1 MKAHPRPTKAGAGR
15 AVPHTVN
22 VERLAKTLEHRT
34 AAPAGRT
41 FAPRFSLTTPNGA
54 TITSEFDGT
63 TAASSGQTGGLP
75 TRPDASSATNGSQI
89 VEVSNNFIQFF
100 DNNGAT
106 MCGTG
111 TGLPLT
117 TFLHTS
123 DQLGAPELQFDN
135 FQGHFIASV
144 PVESF
149 VSTSIPA
156 LYVLISNTSNPC
168 GDWHFYRMTFGGGP
182 YAPGNRLDGVIMGQ
196 DRNAVLFEANIFSSG
211 QQFQGY
217 SIFPIDKADL
227 YANNGVSFPAFT
239 VGSQAA
245 PVVNAGEP
253 MISSSSAF
261 FLGADPQIGY
271 QLYRMSG
278 SGTASPSVTLQATI
292 GAPYSGPQQAVTPS
306 PSVGLNAGDGRITS
320 PPVFDGTRIWF
331 AHGIS
336 QIFHPTS
343 VRFGYVDVTTNTQ
356 SNALMTVDPLFSYE
370 FNGSVGVGLNADGTD
385 AVFLNWAYTD
395 PNKNVNVSDAVDSFV
410 FNGSVPTTVGNL
422 QTLLT
427 GTAPND
433 TNFGIHSSVAVE
445 PSHFGN
451 TSCAIT
457 TQEYFDGTWNTR
469 LARVCSPNQINV
481 PFVELDTPAQAG
493 SVLFGFGLAAGVLST
508 TTNCGSVPVGEVVS
522 TTPAF
527 DTPVPFGTGIGL
539 TVCVAATTTVPDV
552 IGRTVATATSII
564 QAAGLVV
571 GSIGGTTSCDV
582 GRGTI
587 VSTSPSAGDTV
598 SAGSKV
604 NMVKSTGPP
613 KNPCP

>member
-1 MKAHPRPTKAGAGR
+1 MAANDLNQAGHLAVISEVPIASEGEFVRIITRGLPAAAAALLALAGMAGVTGTAAAMAAARAVTPRHLTGPAPTEARGGVPARTHGLSPTAVKAHPRPTKAGAGR
-15 AVPHTVN
+15 AIPHTVN
-22 VERLAKTLEHRT
+22 VKRLAKTTQRRA

-63 TAASSGQTGGLP
+63 TAASSHQTGGLP

-117 TFLHTS
+117 TFLQTS
-123 DQLGAPELQFDN
+123 DQLGAPEIQFDN

-182 YAPGNRLDGVIMGQ
+182 YAPGNRLDSVIMGQ
-196 DRNAVLFEANIFSSG
+196 DRNAVLFETNIFSSS
-211 QQFQGY
+211 QQFQAY

-253 MISSSSAF
+253 MISSSSAY

-278 SGTASPSVTLQATI
+278 SGTVSPSVTLQATI
-292 GAPYSGPQQAVTPS
+292 GAPYSGPQQAVTPP
-306 PSVGLNAGDGRITS
+306 PSVGLNAGDGR
-320 PPVFDGTRIWF
+320 
-331 AHGIS
+331 
-336 QIFHPTS
+336 
-343 VRFGYVDVTTNTQ
+343 
-356 SNALMTVDPLFSYE
+356 M
-370 FNGSVGVGLNADGTD
+370 
-385 AVFLNWAYTD
+385 
-395 PNKNVNVSDAVDSFV
+395 
-410 FNGSVPTTVGNL
+410 
-422 QTLLT
+422 
-427 GTAPND
+427 
-433 TNFGIHSSVAVE
+433 
-445 PSHFGN
+445 HF
-451 TSCAIT
+451 
-457 TQEYFDGTWNTR
+457 
-469 LARVCSPNQINV
+469 
-481 PFVELDTPAQAG
+481 
-493 SVLFGFGLAAGVLST
+493 
-508 TTNCGSVPVGEVVS
+508 
-522 TTPAF
+522 
-527 DTPVPFGTGIGL
+527 
-539 TVCVAATTTVPDV
+539 
-552 IGRTVATATSII
+552 
-564 QAAGLVV
+564 AAGLRRDQDLVRARGQRDLPPHLSPLWVRQREHQHRGPRTDDRRPVV
-571 GSIGGTTSCDV
+571 LL
-582 GRGTI
+582 
-587 VSTSPSAGDTV
+587 
-598 SAGSKV
+598 
-604 NMVKSTGPP
+604 
-613 KNPCP
+613 